1 MILKILK
8 EKTWN
13 IHILI
18 LKAFFDTPG
27 TVKALQISAYGEH
40 GGKHLKLIGSNVW
53 NAVSD
58 SDMTQKSLRLYCLM
72 VRNHL
77 QMKAL

>member
-27 TVKALQISAYGEH
+27 TTKALQISSYGEH
-40 GGKHLKLIGSNVW
+40 GGKHLKLIGSNIW

-58 SDMTQKSLRLYCLM
+58 SAITQKS
-72 VRNHL
+72 
-77 QMKAL
+77 

>member
-1 MILKILK
+1 MIFKILK
-8 EKTWN
+8 VKTWN

-27 TVKALQISAYGEH
+27 TAKALQISAYGEH

>member
-1 MILKILK
+1 MIFKILK
-8 EKTWN
+8 EKAWN

-27 TVKALQISAYGEH
+27 TAKALQISAYGEH

>member
-27 TVKALQISAYGEH
+27 TAKALQISAYGEH